1 MSELEHLDADEIIDR
16 YAGLVYRI
24 ALSQSGSRFEADDIF
39 QEVFLR
45 FFRKERNFK
54 SEEHRKAWLI
64 RVTMNCSYS
73 SAKKWSSPNRIPIES
88 RSAGVFHLPEENMIH
103 NALCSLPPKYRSVI
117 HLYYFEGM
125 SCPEISETLRV
136 SESAVRMRLTRA
148 RGMLRGLIS
157 EDGSVQPVLLNDE
170 DRSLR

>member
-1 MSELEHLDADEIIDR
+1 MSELEHLDADGIIDR

-54 SEEHRKAWLI
+54 SEE
-64 RVTMNCSYS
+64 
-73 SAKKWSSPNRIPIES
+73 NRIPIES